1 MSQLV
6 TQEDGVKIRCY
17 ERAMPEFVDAEL
29 ERLYA
34 SSYASLSQMRIYHR
48 GAPPMTYVAS
58 QAGRPIAVL
67 MFRIEQNQIHVLNEV
82 ILISAIEIER
92 FVAYVFAHWRQAQA
106 VLFRA
111 IRTQLTSFSYIFQ
124 RINHLEDIILTLP
137 VTEQAYLARLGK
149 NTRRNLRRYG
159 DRLREK
165 FPHYVFTMMH
175 AEAITAACFNQVI
188 ELNRLR
194 MVEKNKHSAYDA
206 QSSDALFRHVRQCGL
221 VAMIVIDGRI
231 CAGAIGVRSGH
242 NFFLKVIAHDPAFD
256 AYSLGML
263 CCYQTIVSCIAQG
276 DREFHFLWGE
286 YHYKYSL
293 GGEHHP
299 LDNLIFYRS
308 PYHFIRQATLA
319 LDIARRGIARRL
331 HLWLKSQQRQRG
343 KLFHLFET
351 MKNLRIIFANLF

>member
-1 MSQLV
+1 MPNLV

-17 ERAMPEFVDAEL
+17 ERAMPEFIDTEL

-58 QAGRPIAVL
+58 LSGRPIAVL
-67 MFRIEQNQIHVLNEV
+67 MFRFEQNQIHVLNEV

-92 FVAYVFAHWRQAQA
+92 FVAYVFSHWRQAQA

-111 IRTQLTSFSYIFQ
+111 IRTQVTPFSYIFQ

-137 VTEQAYLARLGK
+137 ATEQAYLAKLGK

-159 DRLREK
+159 NRLRENY
-165 FPHYVFTMMH
+165 PHYGFRILTAEEISAEVFH
-175 AEAITAACFNQVI
+175 QVI

-194 MVEKNKHSAYDA
+194 MADKHKHSSYDS
-206 QSSDALFRHVRQCGL
+206 QTSDALFRYVRQCGE
-221 VAMIVIDGRI
+221 VGVMTIDGRI
-231 CAGAIGVRSGH
+231 CAGSIGVRSGR
-242 NFFLKVIAHDPAFD
+242 NFYLKVIAHDPEFD
-256 AYSLGML
+256 AYSMGML
-263 CCYQTIVSCIAQG
+263 CCYQTIASCIAHG

-286 YHYKYSL
+286 YHYKYCL

-308 PYHFIRQATLA
+308 PYHFIRQASLA
-319 LDIARRGIARRL
+319 MLIARRGIERRL
-331 HLWLKSQQRQRG
+331 HLWLKNQQRDRG
-343 KLFHLFET
+343 RLFRLVEV
-351 MKNLRIIFANLF
+351 MKNWFDRFRHFI